1 MQRTNLDLNG
11 VIIRMFQKPG
21 HLEGSRT
28 KVDLRLSPQSVPVL
42 ATHAEL
48 ESILLNLALNAR
60 DATPDGGVLVIE
72 TAVIERGAALSRN
85 AGGSMARPKAR
96 LRVTDTGTRAGAAAT
111 LRLSAVAFTV
121 GQLDG
126 TYSIETRHGAGT
138 CVTVYLPSTA
148 QPLET
153 GL

>member
-1 MQRTNLDLNG
+1 M
-11 VIIRMFQKPG
+11 
-21 HLEGSRT
+21 
-28 KVDLRLSPQSVPVL
+28 VDLRLATEPVFVL

-72 TAVIERGAALSRN
+72 TAIVDGWSPPSQSEDTAI
-85 AGGSMARPKAR
+85 ARSHAR
-96 LRVTDTGTRAGAAAT
+96 LRVTDNGIRAGTAAT

-121 GQLDG
+121 RQLDG

-138 CVTVYLPSTA
+138 SVTVYLPSIA
-148 QPLET
+148 QPFDA